1 MEDDERY
8 IETMRVLVEQKYID
22 IQFEQEGLSS
32 DVLEKQVE
40 LNKRRHE
47 LNIVDNEEKR
57 YKEFVQ

>member
-8 IETMRVLVEQKYID
+8 IETMRLLVEQKYID

-47 LNIVDNEEKR
+47 LNIGDNEEKIFG
-57 YKEFVQ
+57 EFVQ